1 MTAAWRRAL
10 HALRRRRSVNV
21 GYHGVDRVPP
31 GSDPENLCVSPARFR
46 AQLGLLLDAGFE
58 LVTVAELTDRAA
70 GGPPPPGLAT
80 LSFDDGL
87 EDNHRVLLPILREA
101 GVPATVYVTTGFIG
115 QPNPWRSGG
124 ARYMTEEE
132 LLALHA
138 AGIEIGAHSVTHP
151 DLSAASEEVC
161 EREVAGSVTMLE
173 RLLGAPVRTFAYPFC
188 RYGDTAVAAV
198 RRAGLTAAVTCE
210 GRGDWSPLTMKRAL
224 ITGRD
229 GMAGFVAK
237 LWDVYQ
243 PAFESGPGRAAR
255 SVTRPLRGRTRN
267 GREVRRG

>member
-10 HALRRRRSVNV
+10 RALRRRRSVNV
-21 GYHGVDRVPP
+21 GYHGVDDVPP
-31 GSDPENLCVSPARFR
+31 ASDPENLCVSPARFR
-46 AQLGLLLDAGFE
+46 AQLGLLMDAGFE
-58 LVTVAELTDRAA
+58 LVTVAELAERAA

-87 EDNHRVLLPILREA
+87 EDNHRVLLPILRAA
-101 GVPATVYVTTGFIG
+101 GVPATVYVTTSFIG
-115 QPNPWRSGG
+115 RPNPWRRGG

-138 AGIEIGAHSVTHP
+138 AGIEIGAHSVTHR
-151 DLSAASEEVC
+151 DLSAASKEIC
-161 EREVAGSVTMLE
+161 EREVAGSVTALE
-173 RLLGAPVRTFAYPFC
+173 RLTGTPVRTFAYPYC
-188 RYGDTAVAAV
+188 SYGEAAVAAV
-198 RRAGLTAAVTCE
+198 RRAGLIAAVTCE

-229 GMAGFVAK
+229 GLASFVAK

-255 SVTRPLRGRTRN
+255 SMSRIARVRARN
-267 GREVRRG
+267 AREARHG